1 MIKNESDETNMAITE
16 SPRAPDIAP
25 EAVMAR
31 ARAVISAIVP
41 DWLAGKRLS
50 GREL

>member
-25 EAVMAR
+25 EAHIAR
-31 ARAVISAIVP
+31 ARAEIFAIVP
-41 DWLAGKRLS
+41 DWLAEKRHP